1 MGSHSYLVNL
11 QTNIGDLHT
20 SGLLNSHASR
30 DTTTNVGHLH
40 GDRTSVISLG
50 ELHWYGGG
58 LGLQELGLLDHLK
71 HRVHAVHF
79 TKEQAA
85 KIEAAA
91 DKADSLAKAKIDA
104 SAKLSKIQKELADKA
119 ADAADAK
126 VHSFVDAHTDAAA
139 LQELYCGYIINGWR
153 LKC

>member
-30 DTTTNVGHLH
+30 DTTTNVGHMS

-50 ELHWYGGG
+50 EL
-58 LGLQELGLLDHLK
+58 QELGLLQNIRD
-71 HRVHAVHF
+71 RVHAVHF

-104 SAKLSKIQKELADKA
+104 YTKLSKIQKELADKA
-119 ADAADAK
+119 ADEADAK
-126 VHSFVDAHTDAAA
+126 VHAFVDAHTDAAA
-139 LQELYCGYIINGWR
+139 LQELFCGYDSNGYR
-153 LKC
+153 ILRC

>member
-1 MGSHSYLVNL
+1 M
-11 QTNIGDLHT
+11 
-20 SGLLNSHASR
+20 
-30 DTTTNVGHLH
+30 H

-50 ELHWYGGG
+50 EL
-58 LGLQELGLLDHLK
+58 QELGMLDKLRS
-71 HRVHAVHF
+71 RVHAVHF

-91 DKADSLAKAKIDA
+91 DKADALAKAKIDA

-126 VHSFVDAHTDAAA
+126 VHSFVDAHTDVAA
-139 LQELYCGYIINGWR
+139 LQELFCGYDSNGYR
-153 LKC
+153 LRC

>member
-11 QTNIGDLHT
+11 QTNIGDLNT

-30 DTTTNVGHLH
+30 YTTTNVGHMH

-50 ELHWYGGG
+50 EL
-58 LGLQELGLLDHLK
+58 QELGMLDKLRS
-71 HRVHAVHF
+71 RVHAVHF

-91 DKADSLAKAKIDA
+91 DKADALAKAKINA

-126 VHSFVDAHTDAAA
+126 VHAFVDAHTDAA
-139 LQELYCGYIINGWR
+139 LQEMWISYGMGGPGPYVAN
-153 LKC
+153 KF

>member
-11 QTNIGDLHT
+11 NTNIGDLHT

-30 DTTTNVGHLH
+30 WTNTNVGHMH

-50 ELHWYGGG
+50 EL
-58 LGLQELGLLDHLK
+58 QELGMLDKLRS
-71 HRVHAVHF
+71 RVHAVHF

-126 VHSFVDAHTDAAA
+126 VHAFVDAHTDAA
-139 LQELYCGYIINGWR
+139 LQELFYSRYLCTVYNV
-153 LKC
+153 C